1 MRLISRD
8 GPCHSS
14 VIFFKTLRHRLTT
27 TIIIVRH
34 SWLAVTVS
42 DQQYGLEKF
51 RDKLNKFVAIMS
63 VS

>member
-1 MRLISRD
+1 MV
-8 GPCHSS
+8 PVCATS
-14 VIFFKTLRHRLTT
+14 VIFFKTLQHRLTT
-27 TIIIVRH
+27 PIIIDTH
-34 SWLAVTVS
+34 SRLAVTVS